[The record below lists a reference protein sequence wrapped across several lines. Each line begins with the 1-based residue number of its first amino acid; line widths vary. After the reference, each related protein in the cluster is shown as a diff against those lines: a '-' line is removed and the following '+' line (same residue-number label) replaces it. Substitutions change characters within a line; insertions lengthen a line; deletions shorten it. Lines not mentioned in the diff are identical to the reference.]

1 LNPTDN
7 SVTGN
12 KFSDD
17 RGQIVELDA
26 PLTLSDKS
34 LADIFNRG
42 NPVATQTESD
52 GSVTL
57 VDKAKQ
63 DIQNAYDR
71 SNDLVFKDPAP
82 ERQPVATPT
91 NTPPIDTATKP
102 DSSQVNYFEQPIKDL
117 QRTLGVTPDGIIG
130 PETLK
135 AAAKA
140 GLNWV
145 GNLIKDNP
153 AVATKAVLSALGL
166 GGTPVPNQEP
176 QEPANPANKPNS
188 VEQFFKDS

>member
-1 LNPTDN
+1 
-7 SVTGN
+7 
-12 KFSDD
+12 
-17 RGQIVELDA
+17 
-26 PLTLSDKS
+26 
-34 LADIFNRG
+34 
-42 NPVATQTESD
+42 
-52 GSVTL
+52 
-57 VDKAKQ
+57 
-63 DIQNAYDR
+63 
-71 SNDLVFKDPAP
+71 
-82 ERQPVATPT
+82 
-91 NTPPIDTATKP
+91 
-102 DSSQVNYFEQPIKDL
+102 L